1 MTIASGGDAVS
12 LPFASRE
19 AAALRLARALAGHRG
34 QRPLVLAIPRG
45 GVPMGRI
52 IAREL
57 NGELDVVLVRKLA
70 AEDNPELALGAVDE
84 AGRVWWGP
92 RARASRALIRAL
104 DPVIARERERIEAR
118 RARYRPLRE
127 AVDPRDRVVI
137 VVDDG
142 LATGATMI
150 AALLAVRARAPRRL
164 VCAVPVAAAGS
175 LEPVRACCDELV
187 CLATP
192 EPFMSV
198 GQFYRRFDPVEDAEA
213 EALLAEAGAGN
224 ARAGQPEASPDSPG
238 RRTCD
243 DNRVF
248 RPRAQEP

>member
-1 MTIASGGDAVS
+1 MTVASGGDTGT

-19 AAALRLARALAGHRG
+19 AAALRLARALASHRG

-57 NGELDVVLVRKLA
+57 DGELDVVLVRKLA

-92 RARASRALIRAL
+92 RARASRSLIRAL
-104 DPVIARERERIEAR
+104 DPVIARERARIAAR

-150 AALLAVRARAPRRL
+150 AALLAVRARAPRHL

-213 EALLAEAGAGN
+213 ETLLAEAGAGS
-224 ARAGQPEASPDSPG
+224 ARAGPPEASPDSPG
-238 RRTCD
+238 RQACG
-243 DNRVF
+243 DNRAH